1 MKHLICLALVALSLL
16 VSTAKAA
23 DGDLSSK
30 LEQYLSRLAKLG
42 FSGTVLVAKDGKV
55 LLEKG
60 YGMADRERKIP
71 MAADSV
77 ISIGSITKQFTAAAI
92 LKLEMAGKL
101 RVDEPIGRFFPG
113 APPEKAAITI
123 HQLLTHS
130 AGLESDYGPTD
141 YEAVSRD
148 EIIRRVM
155 AAPLRTPPGKQY
167 FYSNAGYSLLA
178 AIVEILSGQSYE
190 TYLRENLFVPAGMK
204 ATGYKV
210 AWRDGQVA
218 HGYVDG
224 KDWGTILDK
233 PWDKDGP
240 YWNLRG
246 NGGIHSTAGDMYRW
260 HLALE
265 GDKILSKAAKEKYFK
280 PYVPEGPEGQ
290 SYYAYGWAIFETPR
304 KTRLVAH
311 NGGNGVF
318 AADFRRYVD
327 ENVVI
332 YAASNAE
339 PSAIALTE
347 VLPAIVF
354 GGDYAMPPDVIGL
367 EASALDRLAGSYALG
382 SGSHIDLTRDGAN
395 LRAVATGADAFALLH
410 SPLPEEVSAKLNAR
424 VGAMV
429 EASAKGDFK
438 PIAEAFGGMV
448 PLADVAENEGRMW
461 GNLRERLG
469 AFKRVEVIGSARMR
483 PMAATVARLE
493 FERGSQY
500 IRFGWE
506 QGELVGIRL
515 IDELPSVTLYPAS
528 PTEFVSFSLRDPSPV
543 TVKATGSSIALR
555 RGAVEVTASRP
566 PAK

>member
-1 MKHLICLALVALSLL
+1 MKHQLLLALVVLSSL
-16 VSTAKAA
+16 VAPVSAA

-30 LEQYLSRLAKLG
+30 LEQYMSRLEKLG
-42 FSGTVLVAKDGKV
+42 FSGTVLVARDGKIV
-55 LLEKG
+55 LEKG
-60 YGMADRERKIP
+60 YGMADRDRKIP
-71 MAADSV
+71 MSADSV

-92 LKLEMAGKL
+92 LKLEMQGKL
-101 RVDEPIGRFFPG
+101 RVEEPIGRFFPG

-130 AGLESDYGPTD
+130 AGLVSDYGPTD

-148 EIIRRVM
+148 EIARRVF
-155 AAPLRTPPGKQY
+155 AAPLRTPPGKEY

-190 TYLRENLFVPAGMK
+190 TYLRENLFEPAGMH
-204 ATGYKV
+204 ATGYRR

-233 PWDKDGP
+233 AWDKDGP

-280 PYVPEGPEGQ
+280 PYVPEDPEGH

-332 YAASNAE
+332 YAASSSE

-354 GGDYAMPPDVIGL
+354 GAEFAMPPNIVQL
-367 EASALDRLAGSYALG
+367 EAPALDRVAGSYALP
-382 SGSHIDLTRDGAN
+382 SGGRIDVLRDGTA
-395 LRAVATGADAFALLH
+395 LRATATGADAFSLLH
-410 SPLPEEVSAKLNAR
+410 SPLPPEVSAKLNAR
-424 VGAMV
+424 VAAIV
-429 EASAKGDFK
+429 ESGAKGDYK
-438 PIAEAFGGMV
+438 PIVEAFGGMMS
-448 PLADVAENEGRMW
+448 LAEVTENESRMW
-461 GNLRERLG
+461 SGLRERLG
-469 AFKRVEVIGSARMR
+469 EFKRAEVLGSGRMR

-500 IRFGWE
+500 VRFGWE

-515 IDELPSVTLYPAS
+515 IDEPPSVTLYATS
-528 PTEFVSFSLRDPSPV
+528 PTEFVSFSMRDSSPI
-543 TVKATGSSIALR
+543 TVRVSGTSITLR
-555 RGAVEVTASRP
+555 RGAAEVTASRAV
-566 PAK
+566 AK

>member
-190 TYLRENLFVPAGMK
+190 TYLRDNLFVPAGMK

-506 QGELVGIRL
+506 QGQLVGIRL

>member
-1 MKHLICLALVALSLL
+1 MKHAICLALVVLSSL
-16 VSTAKAA
+16 VAPARAA
-23 DGDLSSK
+23 DGDLSTK
-30 LEQYLSRLAKLG
+30 LEAYLGRLEKLG
-42 FSGTVLVAKDGKV
+42 FSGTVLVAKDGKIV
-55 LLEKG
+55 LEKG

-101 RVDEPIGRFFPG
+101 RVEESIGRFFPG

-130 AGLESDYGPTD
+130 AGLDSDYGPSD

-148 EIIRRVM
+148 EIVRRVF
-155 AAPLRTPPGKQY
+155 AAPLRTPPGREY

-178 AIVEILSGQSYE
+178 AIVEILSGKSYE
-190 TYLRENLFVPAGMK
+190 TYLRENLFEPAGMK

-210 AWRDGQVA
+210 AWREGQVA

-233 PWDKDGP
+233 AWDKDGP

-246 NGGIHSTAGDMYRW
+246 NGGLHSTAGDMYRW

-265 GDKILSKAAKEKYFK
+265 GEKILSKEAKEKYFK
-280 PYVPEGPEGQ
+280 PHVPENPEGS
-290 SYYAYGWAIFETPR
+290 SYYAYGWAVFETPR

-318 AADFRRYVD
+318 FADFRRYVD
-327 ENVVI
+327 ENVVV
-332 YAASNAE
+332 YAASNGE
-339 PSAIALTE
+339 MSATALTE
-347 VLPAIVF
+347 VLPAVVF
-354 GGDYAMPPDVIGL
+354 GAEYTMPPAVVAVD
-367 EASALDRLAGSYALG
+367 ATAMDRVAGSYALA
-382 SGSHIDLTRDGAN
+382 SGSRIELARDGAN
-395 LRAVATGADAFALLH
+395 LRASATGVDAFALLH
-410 SPLPEEVSAKLNAR
+410 SPLPEEISAKLNAR
-424 VGAMV
+424 VATMV
-429 EASAKGDFK
+429 EASSKGDFK
-438 PIAEAFGGMV
+438 PIAEAFGGMI

-461 GNLRERLG
+461 TNLRERLG
-469 AFKRVEVIGSARMR
+469 AFKRVEVLGSARMR

-500 IRFGWE
+500 IRFGWQ

-515 IDELPSVTLYPAS
+515 IDELPSVTLYPTS
-528 PTEFVSFSLRDPSPV
+528 PTEFVTFGLRDPNPV
-543 TVKATGSSIALR
+543 TVRVSGATITLR
-555 RGAVEVTASRP
+555 RGAAEVTASRP
-566 PAK
+566 AEK

>member
-1 MKHLICLALVALSLL
+1 MKHQLLLALVVLSSL
-16 VSTAKAA
+16 VAPVSAA

-30 LEQYLSRLAKLG
+30 LEQYMSRLEKLG
-42 FSGTVLVAKDGKV
+42 FSGTVLIAKDGKV
-55 LLEKG
+55 VLEKG
-60 YGMADRERKIP
+60 YGMADRDRKIP
-71 MAADSV
+71 MSADSV

-130 AGLESDYGPTD
+130 AGFESDYGPSD

-148 EIIRRVM
+148 EIVRRVM
-155 AAPLRTPPGKQY
+155 AAPLRTPPGKEY

-190 TYLRENLFVPAGMK
+190 TYLRENLFEPAGMH
-204 ATGYKV
+204 ATGYRR

-233 PWDKDGP
+233 AWDKDGP

-280 PYVPEGPEGQ
+280 PYVPEDPEGH

-318 AADFRRYVD
+318 FADFRRYVD

-332 YAASNAE
+332 YAASNGE
-339 PSAIALTE
+339 MSATALTE

-354 GGDYAMPPDVIGL
+354 GAEYAMPPDVVQL
-367 EASALDRLAGSYALG
+367 ETPVLDRVAGSYVLKTG
-382 SGSHIDLTRDGAN
+382 GRIDLVREGAT
-395 LRAVATGADAFALLH
+395 LRATATGADAFSLLH
-410 SPLPEEVSAKLNAR
+410 SPLSPEISAKLNAR
-424 VGAMV
+424 VAAMV
-429 EASAKGDFK
+429 EAGAKGDFK
-438 PIAEAFGGMV
+438 PIAEAFGGVMS
-448 PLADVAENEGRMW
+448 LAEVTENETRMW
-461 GNLRERLG
+461 GGLRERLG
-469 AFKRVEVIGSARMR
+469 EFKRAEVIGSGRMR
-483 PMAATVARLE
+483 PMAATVARLD

-500 IRFGWE
+500 IRFGWQ

-515 IDELPSVTLYPAS
+515 IDELPSVTLQATS
-528 PTEFVSFSLRDPSPV
+528 PTEFVSFSLRDPSPFA
-543 TVKATGSSIALR
+543 VKVSGDSLVLR
-555 RGAVEVTASRP
+555 RGGSEVTASRP
-566 PAK
+566 ASK

>member
-382 SGSHIDLTRDGAN
+382 SGSRIDLTRDGAN

-448 PLADVAENEGRMW
+448 PLADVAENEGQMW

-469 AFKRVEVIGSARMR
+469 AFKRVEVLGSARMR

>member
-42 FSGTVLVAKDGKV
+42 FSSTVLVAKDGKV

-190 TYLRENLFVPAGMK
+190 TYLRDNLFVPAGMK

-224 KDWGTILDK
+224 EDWGTILDK

>member
-190 TYLRENLFVPAGMK
+190 TYLRDNLFVPAGMK

>member
-155 AAPLRTPPGKQY
+155 AAPLRTPPGKEY

-382 SGSHIDLTRDGAN
+382 SGSRIDLTRDGAN

-410 SPLPEEVSAKLNAR
+410 SPLPAEVSAKLNAR
-424 VGAMV
+424 VAAMV
-429 EASAKGDFK
+429 EAGAKGDFK

-448 PLADVAENEGRMW
+448 PLADVAENEGQMW
-461 GNLRERLG
+461 GKLRERLG
-469 AFKRVEVIGSARMR
+469 AFKRVEVLGSARMR

-555 RGAVEVTASRP
+555 RGTVEVTASR
-566 PAK
+566 AATK

>member
-1 MKHLICLALVALSLL
+1 MKHAICLALVVLSSL
-16 VSTAKAA
+16 VAPARAA

-30 LEQYLSRLAKLG
+30 LETYLGRLEKLG

-55 LLEKG
+55 VLEKG

-77 ISIGSITKQFTAAAI
+77 ISIGSITKPFTAAAI

-101 RVDEPIGRFFPG
+101 RVEEPIGRFFPG

-148 EIIRRVM
+148 EIARRVF
-155 AAPLRTPPGKQY
+155 AAPLRTTPGKEY

-190 TYLRENLFVPAGMK
+190 AYLRANLFEPAGMK

-246 NGGIHSTAGDMYRW
+246 NGGLHSTAGDMYRW

-280 PYVPEGPEGQ
+280 PHVPEDPEGH
-290 SYYAYGWAIFETPR
+290 SYYAYGWAVFETPR

-311 NGGNGVF
+311 NGSNGVF
-318 AADFRRYVD
+318 VADFRRYVD

-332 YAASNAE
+332 YAASNGE
-339 PSAIALTE
+339 MSATALTE
-347 VLPAIVF
+347 VLPAVVF
-354 GGDYAMPPDVIGL
+354 GSEYAIPPAVVAVD
-367 EASALDRLAGSYALG
+367 ATAMDRVVGSYALS
-382 SGSHIDLTRDGAN
+382 SGSRIDVTRDGAT
-395 LRAVATGADAFALLH
+395 LRASATGADAFALLH
-410 SPLPEEVSAKLNAR
+410 SPLPPEIAAKLNAR
-424 VGAMV
+424 VTTMV
-429 EASAKGDFK
+429 EAASKGDYK
-438 PIAEAFGGMV
+438 PIAEAFDGMV
-448 PLADVAENEGRMW
+448 PLADVTKNESEMW
-461 GNLRERLG
+461 NAMRERFG
-469 AFKRVEVIGSARMR
+469 AFRRVEVLGSARMR

-493 FERGSQY
+493 FERGSRY
-500 IRFGWE
+500 MRFGWQ
-506 QGELVGIRL
+506 QGQLVGIRV
-515 IDELPSVTLYPAS
+515 IDELPVITLYPTS
-528 PTEFVSFSLRDPSPV
+528 PADFVSFSLRDPNPITV
-543 TVKATGSSIALR
+543 TASGTSITLR
-555 RGAVEVTASRP
+555 RGTVEVTASRP
-566 PAK
+566 AAK

>member
-1 MKHLICLALVALSLL
+1 MKHAICLALVVLSSL
-16 VSTAKAA
+16 VAPARAA
-23 DGDLSSK
+23 DGDLSTK
-30 LEQYLSRLAKLG
+30 LEAYLGRLEKLG
-42 FSGTVLVAKDGKV
+42 FSGTVLVAKDGKIV
-55 LLEKG
+55 LEKG

-101 RVDEPIGRFFPG
+101 RVEEPIGRFFPG

-130 AGLESDYGPTD
+130 AGLDSDYGPSD

-148 EIIRRVM
+148 EIVRRVF
-155 AAPLRTPPGKQY
+155 AAPLRTPPGREY

-178 AIVEILSGQSYE
+178 AIVEILSGKSYE
-190 TYLRENLFVPAGMK
+190 AYLRENLFEPAGMK

-210 AWRDGQVA
+210 AWHEGQVA

-233 PWDKDGP
+233 AWDKDGP

-246 NGGIHSTAGDMYRW
+246 NGGLHSTAGDMYRW

-265 GDKILSKAAKEKYFK
+265 GEKVLSKEAKEKYFK
-280 PYVPEGPEGQ
+280 PHVPEGPEGD

-318 AADFRRYVD
+318 FADFRRYVD

-332 YAASNAE
+332 YAASNGEINAT
-339 PSAIALTE
+339 ALTE
-347 VLPAIVF
+347 VLPAVVF
-354 GGDYAMPPDVIGL
+354 GAEYMMPPAVVAVD
-367 EASALDRLAGSYALG
+367 AAAMDRVAGSYTLATG
-382 SGSHIDLTRDGAN
+382 SRIEVTRDGAT
-395 LRAVATGADAFALLH
+395 LRASATGVDAFALLH
-410 SPLPEEVSAKLNAR
+410 SPLPEEISAKLNAR
-424 VGAMV
+424 VATMV
-429 EASAKGDFK
+429 EASSKGDFK
-438 PIAEAFGGMV
+438 PIAEAFGGMI

-461 GNLRERLG
+461 TNLRERLG
-469 AFKRVEVIGSARMR
+469 AFKRVEVLGSARMR

-500 IRFGWE
+500 IRFGWQ

-515 IDELPSVTLYPAS
+515 IDELPSVTLYPTS
-528 PTEFVSFSLRDPSPV
+528 PTEFVTFGLRDPNPV
-543 TVKATGSSIALR
+543 TVRVSGATITLR
-555 RGAVEVTASRP
+555 RGAAEVTASRP
-566 PAK
+566 AEK